1 MNKNSAGWQIG
12 VGVAAVAVVL
22 LPALVVWRA
31 LGGRLDFSGIWV
43 YRALFVQGWGWTVGI
58 SAAGLVGA
66 LALAPV
72 WCAARR
78 SGWHGVRAVATGL
91 TELIRGTPFLVIV
104 LIGYYVLA
112 DALGA
117 GNRVAVGIA
126 LLAVYGSA
134 YLGEML
140 RGGLDSVARTQWEAA
155 RAVGFDDRQ
164 AFRWVILPQ
173 ALRRILPGIAGQAL
187 ILVKDSALLSAIG
200 VMELTK
206 QTQIASALTY
216 SSFESFFPLAAGYLI
231 LTLPLSALARNLER
245 RMSHEA

>member
-1 MNKNSAGWQIG
+1 MNKNQRPWQFAVWGLALG
-12 VGVAAVAVVL
+12 VVAAPVAM
-22 LPALVVWRA
+22 VWQR
-31 LGGRLDFSGIWV
+31 LGGRLDFSGIWA
-43 YRALFVQGWGWTVGI
+43 YRALFLQGWWWTVGI
-58 SAAGLVGA
+58 SAAGLAGA
-66 LALAPV
+66 LALAPL

-78 SGWHGVRAVATGL
+78 SCWHGLRVISTAL

-112 DALGA
+112 DALGV
-117 GNRVAVGIA
+117 GNRVAAGVA
-126 LLAVYGSA
+126 LLSIYGSA

-155 RAVGFDDRQ
+155 RAVGFTDRQ

-173 ALRRILPGIAGQAL
+173 ALRRILPGVAGQAL

-216 SSFESFFPLAAGYLI
+216 SSFEAFFPLAAGYLVI
-231 LTLPLSALARNLER
+231 TLPLAALARNLER
-245 RMSHEA
+245 KVAHEA